1 MTKIGSYTTETAGSA
16 FGISMANDYNWFN
29 RSLRLMCHA
38 EASDRIDR
46 DDPKPRLNLRCRFP
60 CLSFRS
66 VFSKMESPVAQDKL
80 SMVYVANVE
89 SPPPDSISNG
99 FAKYTNFRELN
110 AGGKAVLCSCFD
122 TNLGR
127 EVVLKKLRPEYKDDP
142 IELRRLLREAKITA
156 QLQHPA
162 TPPLY
167 ELGKDD
173 QGNWYFAMKKIA
185 GFTLFQIIVSLAQR
199 EPEAESHFTLTR
211 LLGIFT
217 QIGDAVQ
224 FAHLRGIIHR
234 DIKPENVIVGMFGE
248 VNLIDWGVAKVW
260 GMPYDDGDEGRAH
273 IRGGTPLYMSPEQV
287 LGHRPVDERSDIFSM
302 GIVLYEM
309 LAQREPFRGR
319 QTRETYD
326 NIINEEPT
334 PPSQAAPH
342 RNIPQQLDAI
352 CLKAM
357 QKNPADRYQSMR
369 AMLDDVEKF
378 TEQAMDRAIE

>member
-1 MTKIGSYTTETAGSA
+1 MS
-16 FGISMANDYNWFN
+16 
-29 RSLRLMCHA
+29 
-38 EASDRIDR
+38 
-46 DDPKPRLNLRCRFP
+46 
-60 CLSFRS
+60 
-66 VFSKMESPVAQDKL
+66 QDKL
-80 SMVYVANVE
+80 SMVNVADVE
-89 SPPPDSISNG
+89 SPPPQTISNSY
-99 FAKYTNFRELN
+99 AKYTRFKELN
-110 AGGKAVLCSCFD
+110 SGGKAVLYSCFD

-127 EVVLKKLRPEYKDDP
+127 EVVLKKLRPEYRDDK

-167 ELGKDD
+167 ELGQDD
-173 QGNWYFAMKKIA
+173 QGNWFFAMKKIA
-185 GFTLFQIIVSLAQR
+185 GFTLFEIIVSLAQR
-199 EPEAESHFTLTR
+199 KPEAEAHFTLAR
-211 LLGIFT
+211 LLSIFT
-217 QIGDAVQ
+217 QIGDALQ

-260 GMPYDDGDEGRAH
+260 GMPYDDGDEEHAH

-319 QTRETYD
+319 ETRETFD

-334 PPSQAAPH
+334 PPSVAAPH
-342 RNIPQQLDAI
+342 RSIPKPLDEI
-352 CLKAM
+352 CIRAM

-369 AMLDDVEKF
+369 VMVDAVEGF
-378 TEQAMDRAIE
+378 LAAAIERGTQEPAAD